1 MALSTPTAVRATRT
15 PARPRRPRARTLLLV
30 AGAALVAQ
38 LALRCWTLARGDF
51 YWDDVI
57 LIARAGSSDGLGY
70 LFDNHDGHV
79 MPAAFAVVGLLT
91 AVAPLSWP
99 VAAASL
105 VVGQA
110 VVSLVVARLLVLVGG
125 LRPATVAVFVLVLVS
140 PMTVPAS
147 VWWAAGLNSLP
158 FLAAAAWVAGDAVLA
173 CRTMPPVALRTLAV
187 RSGIVAAVGMAFFEK
202 AALIGPIALVVAV
215 LCVRRDALAGG
226 TLSVRAALSR
236 SRALWGALA
245 GVTAVWAVAFVA
257 LAHPAAGDH
266 SLSQT
271 WALVWRGV
279 TRGVVPAL
287 LGGPWSWGRWNPSPP
302 FGTAS
307 TGVVVAS
314 AVVLIGLVVAAVAMR
329 RGAAVVVVAAAGY
342 VVLAQALVSWN
353 RSSTGT
359 ALELAQTLRYL
370 PDSAL
375 VTAVAAVLILSS
387 PPRRELSGP
396 TRRRAGVVGV
406 LATAAVAVSS
416 VVSTVAFTDSWADN
430 PTSAY
435 LRTASSSLSDM
446 RDTPMFD
453 QALPLEVLLPV
464 AYPDNQISRVFAG
477 LHDRPRFGDWTDRL
491 RVLDPR
497 GHATDG
503 AVTRARAFVAGAG
516 TCARPEVTGPAAIPL
531 DGPLI
536 RWKWTVAVGY
546 CATGDGR
553 IEVRI
558 GDSAPVTVPVR
569 SGLHPL
575 YVQAR
580 GSGDT
585 VSVRPLTPGLG
596 VHFSA
601 GQVGE
606 VYDPALLG

>member
-1 MALSTPTAVRATRT
+1 MALSTPAAVRAIRADA
-15 PARPRRPRARTLLLV
+15 PPRRPRARTLLIV
-30 AGAALVAQ
+30 AGLALVTQ

-57 LIARAGSSDGLGY
+57 LIARAGASDGVGY
-70 LFDNHDGHV
+70 LLDNHDGHV
-79 MPAAFAVVGLLT
+79 MPGAFAVVGLLT
-91 AVAPLSWP
+91 ALAPLSWP

-105 VVGQA
+105 VLGQA
-110 VVSLVVARLLVLVGG
+110 VVSLVVGRLLVLVGG
-125 LRPATVAVFVLVLVS
+125 LRPATVAVFVLYLVS

-173 CRTMPPVALRTLAV
+173 CRARPPVSLRTLVV

-226 TLSVRAALSR
+226 TLTVRAAMSR

-245 GVTAVWAVAFVA
+245 GVTAVWAVCFAL

-271 WALVWRGV
+271 WALTWRGV
-279 TRGVVPAL
+279 THGVLPAL

-302 FGTAS
+302 FGTVS
-307 TGVVVAS
+307 GGVVVAS
-314 AVVLIGLVVAAVAMR
+314 AVLVVGLVAVAAAAR
-329 RGAAVVVVAAAGY
+329 RGAAVVVAAAAGY

-375 VTAVAAVLILSS
+375 VIAVAAVLILSS
-387 PPRRELSGP
+387 PARRELSGP
-396 TRRRAGVVGV
+396 SRRRVGITGVV
-406 LATAAVAVSS
+406 ATAAVTVSS
-416 VVSTVAFTDSWADN
+416 VVSTVAFTDSWSDN
-430 PTSAY
+430 PTGAY
-435 LRTASSSLSDM
+435 LRTAASSLADM

-477 LHDRPRFGDWTDRL
+477 LDDRPRFGDWTDRL
-491 RVLDPR
+491 LVLDPR
-497 GHATDG
+497 GRRADG
-503 AVTRARAFVAGAG
+503 AVTRARAFAAGSG
-516 TCARPEVTGPAAIPL
+516 TCARPEVTGPTAIPL

-536 RWKWTVAVGY
+536 RWRWTVAVGY

-553 IEVRI
+553 MEVRI

>member
-1 MALSTPTAVRATRT
+1 MALSTPTAVPAARA
-15 PARPRRPRARTLLLV
+15 PAALRRPPARTLILLAAV
-30 AGAALVAQ
+30 ALVAQ
-38 LALRCWTLARGDF
+38 LVLRIWTLARGDF
-51 YWDDVI
+51 YWDDLI

-79 MPAAFAVVGLLT
+79 MPGAFAVVGLLT
-91 AVAPLSWP
+91 AIAPLSLP

-110 VVSLVVARLLVLVGG
+110 VVSVVVGRLLVLVGG
-125 LRPATVAVFVLVLVS
+125 VRPTTLAVFVLFLAS

-173 CRTMPPVALRTLAV
+173 CRATPPVPVRTLAV
-187 RSGIVAAVGMAFFEK
+187 RSAIVAAVGMAFFEK
-202 AALIGPIALVVAV
+202 AALIGPIALMVAI
-215 LCVRRDALAGG
+215 LCVRRDRFTGGMPTVRTALA
-226 TLSVRAALSR
+226 R
-236 SRALWGALA
+236 SRGLWGALS
-245 GVTAVWAVAFVA
+245 GVTAVWAVGFVV

-271 WALVWRGV
+271 WALVWRGL
-279 TRGVVPAL
+279 TRGVLPAL
-287 LGGPWSWGRWNPSPP
+287 LGGPWSWARWNPSPP
-302 FGTAS
+302 FGVVS
-307 TGVVVAS
+307 TGLVVAS
-314 AVVLIGLVVAAVAMR
+314 AVVVVGVAAAAIVLRRGAGLVVA
-329 RGAAVVVVAAAGY
+329 AAAGY
-342 VVLAQALVSWN
+342 VVVAQALVFWN

-375 VTAVAAVLILSS
+375 VIAVAAVVVLSS
-387 PPRRELSGP
+387 PSRRAVLPRRSG
-396 TRRRAGVVGV
+396 TVGV
-406 LATAAVAVSS
+406 AATFAVLMSS
-416 VVSTVAFTDSWADN
+416 VASTVAFTDSWSDN
-430 PTSAY
+430 PTGAY
-435 LRTASSSLSDM
+435 LRTATSSLAEM
-446 RDTPMFD
+446 RDARMFD

-477 LHDRPRFGDWTDRL
+477 LDDRPRFGDWTDRL
-491 RVLDPR
+491 VVLDPQGR
-497 GHATDG
+497 RTDG
-503 AVTRARAFVAGAG
+503 AVTRARAFAAGSG
-516 TCARPEVTGPAAIPL
+516 TCARPEVTGPTAIPL

-536 RWKWTVAVGY
+536 RWRWTVAVGY
-546 CATGDGR
+546 CSTTDGR
-553 IEVRI
+553 MEVRI
-558 GDSAPVTVPVR
+558 GDSAPVIVPVR

-585 VSVRPLTPGLG
+585 LSVRPLTPGLG

-606 VYDPALLG
+606 VYDPALLE

>member
-1 MALSTPTAVRATRT
+1 MALSTPVAKRATRA
-15 PARPRRPRARTLLLV
+15 PARPGRQRVRTLLVV
-30 AGAALVAQ
+30 AGVALVAH

-79 MPAAFAVVGLLT
+79 MPGAFAVVGLLT
-91 AVAPLSWP
+91 ALAPLSWP

-105 VVGQA
+105 VLGQA
-110 VVSLVVARLLVLVGG
+110 VVSLVVGRLLVLVGG
-125 LRPATVAVFVLVLVS
+125 VRPATVAVFVLYLAS
-140 PMTVPAS
+140 PMTVPSS

-158 FLAAAAWVAGDAVLA
+158 FVAAAAWVAGDAVLA
-173 CRTMPPVALRTLAV
+173 CRAVPPVSLGTLAV

-215 LCVRRDALAGG
+215 LCVRREALAGG
-226 TLSVRAALSR
+226 ASTVRAALSR
-236 SRALWGALA
+236 SRVLWGALV
-245 GVTAVWAVAFVA
+245 GVTAVWAVCFVL

-271 WALVWRGV
+271 WALTWRGV
-279 TRGVVPAL
+279 TRGVLPAL

-302 FGTAS
+302 FGVVS
-307 TGVVVAS
+307 TGVVIAS
-314 AVVLIGLVVAAVAMR
+314 TVVVAAVVTAAILLR
-329 RGAAVVVVAAAGY
+329 RGAGLVVLAAVGY
-342 VVLAQALVSWN
+342 VVVAQALVSWN

-370 PDSAL
+370 PDSA
-375 VTAVAAVLILSS
+375 VVIAIAAVLILSS
-387 PPRRELSGP
+387 PTRCALSGP
-396 TRRRAGVVGV
+396 VRRRAGIVGGVVTG
-406 LATAAVAVSS
+406 AIAVSS
-416 VVSTVAFTDSWADN
+416 VVSTVAFTDSWSDN
-430 PTSAY
+430 PTGAY
-435 LRTASSSLSDM
+435 LRTAASSLADV

-477 LHDRPRFGDWTDRL
+477 LEHRPRFGDWTDRL
-491 RVLDPR
+491 LVLDPGGR
-497 GHATDG
+497 RADG
-503 AVTRARAFVAGAG
+503 AVTRARAFAAGSG
-516 TCARPEVTGPAAIPL
+516 TCARPEVTGPTAIPL

-536 RWKWTVAVGY
+536 RWRWTVAVGY

-606 VYDPALLG
+606 VYDPALLR